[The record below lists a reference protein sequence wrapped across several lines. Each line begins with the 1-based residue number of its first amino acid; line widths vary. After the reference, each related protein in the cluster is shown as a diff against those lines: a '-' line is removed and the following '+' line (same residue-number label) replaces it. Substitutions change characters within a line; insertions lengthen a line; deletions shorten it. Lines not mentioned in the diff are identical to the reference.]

1 MNSISEEYIKLMHAV
16 LEKKFP
22 LMLKGIDK
30 EGLISAAI
38 ERQTRKLY
46 GSEEQYQGI
55 FKKTAVLMEAITRWH
70 IFHDGNKRT
79 GLLCAFLYLY
89 ANKHYLAIP
98 IDAVRF
104 TQKIA
109 ATEGTE
115 QEEIDDLIEE
125 IETWLEKYTTKDSLR
140 FTAKVWKHSL
150 LPALKLRILHSI
162 GFKKYVEKRLDYL
175 FATKAHPEYKQEST
189 QVFMFLIGL
198 IQEAIIKSLKIK
210 KDHPKDLE
218 LPTLDAMRCAMSE
231 HEVLLSEEDKL
242 FEEEPDEDGIRHHD
256 STCFHCRKKVHLK
269 TEPDDEDGYWV
280 LEYEEQE
287 SEN

>member
-1 MNSISEEYIKLMHAV
+1 MGSLSEEDIKLIHAK

-38 ERQTRKLY
+38 QRQTRQLY
-46 GSEEQYQGI
+46 GSEEQYQGV

-70 IFHDGNKRT
+70 IFYDGNKRT

-115 QEEIDDLIEE
+115 QEQIDDLIEE
-125 IETWLEKYTTKDSLR
+125 IETWLEKYTTKDPFVFTFKVLKYSL
-140 FTAKVWKHSL
+140 F
-150 LPALKLRILHSI
+150 PALKLSILHFI
-162 GFKKYVEKRLDYL
+162 GFRKYVEKRLDYL

-189 QVFMFLIGL
+189 QVPTFLIDL
-198 IQEAIIKSLKIK
+198 MQEAVIKSLEIK
-210 KDHPKDLE
+210 KNHPRDLE
-218 LPTLDAMRCAMSE
+218 LPTLDAMGCAMSG

-242 FEEEPDEDGIRHHD
+242 FEEEPDENGIRRHD

-269 TEPDDEDGYWV
+269 TDPDDEDGY
-280 LEYEEQE
+280 LIFEYEEQE